1 MEVRR
6 RVPEVPDWVVKLVL
20 GGAAVGVGGYL
31 LYELLAGPAAFW
43 RDQLEYW
50 IREYAKEYR
59 EFVEEG
65 GGTLTAEQEE
75 ILRMKAER
83 VAEASR
89 KYMEVSGRSWDAVR
103 TLIVGGILAA
113 VAILFPYER
122 VARAVRYVRD
132 SSQYVQSGWGGVMLL
147 REAVNVAFADV
158 GYVTIA
164 TAAHLATEAATNTY
178 VYPAMQSYVAYLQSQ
193 LPTLTGLALQAAT
206 ITIQGTVYD
215 MSFAIPLLL
224 NLAGTLLLI

>member
-1 MEVRR
+1 
-6 RVPEVPDWVVKLVL
+6 
-20 GGAAVGVGGYL
+20 
-31 LYELLAGPAAFW
+31 
-43 RDQLEYW
+43 
-50 IREYAKEYR
+50 
-59 EFVEEG
+59 
-65 GGTLTAEQEE
+65 
-75 ILRMKAER
+75 
-83 VAEASR
+83 
-89 KYMEVSGRSWDAVR
+89 
-103 TLIVGGILAA
+103 
-113 VAILFPYER
+113 
-122 VARAVRYVRD
+122 
-132 SSQYVQSGWGGVMLL
+132 MLL